1 MSQFLGSHSGVQP
14 QPGPGLYLIKTWVVS
29 HQEPRKQ
36 MTSQRVHDAHAPI
49 ANPSVRIGPAQ
60 VVRTDHAHHEANPNT
75 SHVNLLGRKLGS
87 NMVPALIAD
96 PWLFYLWFLFHL
108 SCIDLLKNL
117 APWRFWCFALNS
129 KWCFR
134 PTLREEII
142 RWPLTGTNSN
152 WRA

>member
-1 MSQFLGSHSGVQP
+1 
-14 QPGPGLYLIKTWVVS
+14 
-29 HQEPRKQ
+29 

-87 NMVPALIAD
+87 NMLPALIAD

-108 SCIDLLKNL
+108 FCIDLLKKCGAVTIL
-117 APWRFWCFALNS
+117 VFFALNS

-142 RWPLTGTNSN
+142 R
-152 WRA
+152 